1 MSTNC
6 ACPEPNL
13 DALASG
19 LSSIAN
25 DDEVSTTVDGN
36 FENLNRID
44 DTGLWD
50 TYNDWVFWRV
60 EPAQIDLQARSENS
74 GKGKGLLKLKK
85 SPRKAPTVNVTKP
98 KTAGAPARL
107 EGPRGPEE
115 GPRSGSA
122 PNSSNGTGTSAG
134 AAATVT
140 TDSWRQVAKLTSGIV
155 VRTPSKESSSGE
167 SVFADP
173 VPTVDEGAM
182 ESQVEVTSVKS
193 TPPPSPEE
201 CRQVTKEIGT
211 TKFTIVRHRKAELAP
226 SRIGGDLS
234 LTDLLT

>member
-60 EPAQIDLQARSENS
+60 EPAQIDLQASNMSRE
-74 GKGKGLLKLKK
+74 LFC
-85 SPRKAPTVNVTKP
+85 VCVV
-98 KTAGAPARL
+98 
-107 EGPRGPEE
+107 
-115 GPRSGSA
+115 
-122 PNSSNGTGTSAG
+122 SSVIN
-134 AAATVT
+134 
-140 TDSWRQVAKLTSGIV
+140 
-155 VRTPSKESSSGE
+155 
-167 SVFADP
+167 
-173 VPTVDEGAM
+173 
-182 ESQVEVTSVKS
+182 
-193 TPPPSPEE
+193 
-201 CRQVTKEIGT
+201 
-211 TKFTIVRHRKAELAP
+211 
-226 SRIGGDLS
+226 
-234 LTDLLT
+234 